1 MSQRRDQVEERLDE
15 YESQLDS
22 VYRLYH
28 IPVLAAMML
37 FMLWVRVR
45 HYERMIGENGRPLY
59 RGNDPYYHRRTT
71 EYVIRNYPF
80 NMPYEV
86 WTGFDTGTQVGQF
99 GTIFDQV
106 VATVALVVGLG
117 DPSTETVTL
126 VTVLTPPVIAVFC
139 VPPMFYVGRRLGGR
153 LGGLVGVLIMALT
166 PGAFL
171 FRSVAGFYDHHIAEV
186 LCTLLALVVAMRML
200 TVAQRDEPIYEFVS
214 TREFGLLK
222 RPVGWGAALGAALAL
237 TMLVWPPALFLLGV
251 FAIFLFVQLSL
262 EFVKGHSPD
271 HIAIPSV
278 VASLVAGLLL
288 VPFVT
293 TTELTT
299 TELSILQPLLGVLVA
314 GGAAFMA
321 AVARL
326 WEDRD
331 LSRAGYPVGVA
342 AVGGLA
348 AGVVALVAPETFDF
362 FVSQV
367 QRVAGLGSSDTA
379 ATVGEAQAVDN
390 PVRFFFRS
398 YGLAFYTA
406 LAGAALIGIRA
417 LLAERARAERT
428 LVMVFTVLLVLF
440 TLTQQRFDYYLV
452 VGVAAT
458 NAYLVGVVFN
468 FIDIENVRESV
479 TNIEAYQVLVII
491 AILFV
496 VAGPLMVRP
505 LVDLPGVVD
514 VADGST
520 SPGEY
525 QDWEDSLEWLSEE
538 TPEEGNYAGA
548 DDQDLQY
555 YGDYERTDDF
565 EYSDG
570 EYGVM
575 AWWDYGHY
583 ITYGGER
590 VPVANPFQQNADQ
603 AADFL
608 LADNE
613 SEAERI
619 VEADSGEGSETR
631 YVMIDYKLGYAGT
644 TKYNAPTAFET
655 RHDVDRDDFG
665 LTLAAQRFIRQ
676 GRYVPAY
683 AIHNQRD
690 YESMRVRLYQF
701 HGSAREP
708 ATIVTRFQEVRGIP
722 AQPNPRGPNGVAP
735 VETYNTSEAARE
747 AARQDPNARHG
758 GIDGRPPERVEAL
771 EHYRLVHAS
780 EPSSDDRLDEPPFFE
795 AYNIDAPSKVPY
807 VKTFERVEGATV
819 EGTGGPANAEVEVS
833 VRMEMPSVDETF
845 TYRQFVR
852 TDGQGNFETT
862 VPYSTTGY
870 DEYGTEA
877 GYTNTS
883 IRATTEYRFVAIPEN
898 GTDIFVGQANVTE
911 GQVLGE
917 NDTAVQ
923 VEMQSQTSNDN
934 VTSDNGTDDS
944 DVEEATSEGGDQ
956 SSDSGS
962 NTTND
967 TQQQRDARAA

>member
-28 IPVLAAMML
+28 IPVLAAVML
-37 FMLWVRVR
+37 FMLWIRVR
-45 HYERMIGENGRPLY
+45 HYERMIAEDGRPLY

-71 EYVIRNYPF
+71 DYVIQNYPF

-126 VTVLTPPVIAVFC
+126 VTVLTPPVVAVLC
-139 VPPMFYVGRRLGGR
+139 VPPMFYVGKRLGGR
-153 LGGLVGVLIMALT
+153 LGGLIGVLVMALT

-186 LCTLLALVVAMRML
+186 LGTLLVLVVAMRML
-200 TVAQRDEPIYEFVS
+200 TVAQRDKPIYEFIP
-214 TREFGLLK
+214 TREFDLLK
-222 RPVGWGAALGAALAL
+222 TPVAWGAALGAALAL
-237 TMLVWPPALFLLGV
+237 TMLVWPPAVFLLG
-251 FAIFLFVQLSL
+251 
-262 EFVKGHSPD
+262 
-271 HIAIPSV
+271 SV
-278 VASLVAGLLL
+278 VASLIAGLLV

-299 TELSILQPLLGVLVA
+299 TEVSLLQPLFGVLVA

-326 WEDRD
+326 WEGQDV
-331 LSRAGYPVGVA
+331 SRAGYPVSVA

-348 AGVVALVAPETFDF
+348 AGIAALVAPETFDF

-379 ATVGEAQAVDN
+379 ATVGEAQSVDN
-390 PVRFFFRS
+390 PVQFFFRS
-398 YGLAFYTA
+398 YGLAFYTG

-417 LLAERARAERT
+417 LFAERARAERT
-428 LVMVFTVLLVLF
+428 LVMVFTLLLVVF

-458 NAYLVGVVFN
+458 NAYLVGVVFS
-468 FIDIENVRESV
+468 FIDTEDVRKSVANV
-479 TNIEAYQVLVII
+479 EAYQVLVVL

-496 VAGPLMVRP
+496 VAGPLVVRP
-505 LVDLPGVVD
+505 LVALPGVVD
-514 VADGST
+514 VADGAT
-520 SPGEY
+520 NPGEY

-548 DDQDLQY
+548 GERDLQY
-555 YGDYERTDDF
+555 YGEYHSTGDF
-565 EYSDG
+565 EYGDG

-590 VPVANPFQQNADQ
+590 IPVANPFQQNADQ

-613 SEAERI
+613 TEAEQILR
-619 VEADSGEGSETR
+619 EDTGEGSETR

-644 TKYNAPTAFET
+644 TKYTAPTAFET
-655 RHDVDRDDFG
+655 RHDVSREDFG
-665 LTLAAQRFIRQ
+665 PTLASLRAFQQ
-676 GRYVPAY
+676 GRYRPAY

-708 ATIVTRFQEVRGIP
+708 ATIVTRFETEQGIP
-722 AQPNPRGPNGVAP
+722 VQPNPQSAAP
-735 VETYNTSEAARE
+735 VETYNTTEEARE
-747 AARQDPNARHG
+747 AARQDPNARLG
-758 GIDGRPPERVEAL
+758 GIDGQPPERVEAL

-780 EPSSDDRLDEPPFFE
+780 EPSSSDRLDEPPFFE
-795 AYNIDAPSKVPY
+795 AYNVDAQSKVPY

-833 VRMEMPSVDETF
+833 VQMEMPTVDRTF

-852 TDGQGNFETT
+852 TDDRGNFETT

-883 IRATTEYRFVAIPEN
+883 VRATGSYQFIAIPEN
-898 GTDIFVGQANVTE
+898 GTDVFIGQADVTE

-917 NDTAVQ
+917 NDTAVR
-923 VEMQSQTSNDN
+923 VEMQSQASSGNE
-934 VTSDNGTDDS
+934 TSDNETSGNETSGNETD
-944 DVEEATSEGGDQ
+944 ATENDTDGDQ
-956 SSDSGS
+956 SGDSGA
-962 NTTND
+962 NATND
-967 TQQQRDARAA
+967 TTQQRARAA

>member
-126 VTVLTPPVIAVFC
+126 VTVLTPPVIAVLC
-139 VPPMFYVGRRLGGR
+139 VPPMFHVGRRLGGR

-200 TVAQRDEPIYEFVS
+200 TVAQRDEPIYEFVD

-222 RPVGWGAALGAALAL
+222 APVAWGAALGAALAL

-278 VASLVAGLLL
+278 VASLVAGLLV

-362 FVSQV
+362 FVRQV
-367 QRVAGLGSSDTA
+367 RRVAGLGSTDTA
-379 ATVGEAQAVDN
+379 ATVGEAQSVDN
-390 PVRFFFRS
+390 PVRFFFRN

-479 TNIEAYQVLVII
+479 TNIEAYQVLVVI

-496 VAGPLMVRP
+496 VAGPLVVRP
-505 LVDLPGVVD
+505 LVFLPGVVD

-520 SPGEY
+520 DPGEY

-538 TPEEGNYAGA
+538 TPEEGEYAGGSEGTL
-548 DDQDLQY
+548 DY

-619 VEADSGEGSETR
+619 LEEDTGEGSETR

-655 RHDVDRDDFG
+655 RHDVDRGDLG

-708 ATIVTRFQEVRGIP
+708 ATIVTRFQEVRGTLV
-722 AQPNPRGPNGVAP
+722 QPNPRGPDGVAP

-780 EPSSDDRLDEPPFFE
+780 EPSSSDRLDEPPFFE
-795 AYNIDAPSKVPY
+795 AYNVDAQSKVPY

-819 EGTGGPANAEVEVS
+819 EGTGGPANAEVEVR
-833 VRMEMPSVDETF
+833 VQMEMPTVDRTF

-852 TDGQGNFETT
+852 TDDQGNFETT

-883 IRATTEYRFVAIPEN
+883 VRATGSYQFIAIPEN
-898 GTDIFVGQANVTE
+898 GTDVFIGQADVTE

-917 NDTAVQ
+917 NDTAVR
-923 VEMQSQTSNDN
+923 VEMQSQASSGNE
-934 VTSDNGTDDS
+934 TSDNETSGNETDATGS
-944 DVEEATSEGGDQ
+944 DTDGDQ
-956 SSDSGS
+956 SGDSGA
-962 NTTND
+962 NATND
-967 TQQQRDARAA
+967 TTQQRARAA